1 MAYSIISSVK
11 TNTGVLYKF
20 KGTSS
25 DTKPAGTWV
34 GENSEFKELDTGD
47 TYFYDNPTT
56 GWVKK
61 AGESGGSGGGSY
73 TLPTASASTKG
84 GVKIGSGLSMDG
96 EVLSATGAGKFTVTF
111 TESNGDITAD
121 KTIAEI
127 IEAKEAGDTV
137 VGVYTSFDVPFEIPC
152 ITAVEMSF
160 EGETAAIAAFAGP
173 IGGEG
178 TRIATISGIPDGNSD
193 EWGIDFSDFI
203 SSVSYNDL
211 NDKPFYEETV
221 SPAINYTIP
230 YKDGSNP
237 DKSYSMSFAGT
248 TVSAYLYRVGD
259 ALTAS
264 QLEGA
269 TIGTVSSTQGGGRET
284 STVTVTSNKITEV
297 TNGRYVMSDGLPLVF
312 VADTDDADIDIQD
325 LANFKHLDA
334 GTYLI
339 YIDADN
345 FESGSFFYSASLS
358 KAAVTTVHK
367 LNAKFYDSYA
377 PLIVTVGDGE
387 TAGTLVGDKTY
398 SEINTA
404 IRSGKTVVLNVD
416 SDTANYHTSVYVLS
430 CALSSSTYYLRVNIG
445 ENLTQLSG
453 SANDYVSISL
463 GG

>member
-1 MAYSIISSVK
+1 MAYTIITSEK
-11 TNTGVLYKF
+11 TNTGTLYHF
-20 KGTSS
+20 VGTSS

-61 AGESGGSGGGSY
+61 IGESGGSSGGGSY

-137 VGVYTSFDVPFEIPC
+137 VGIYTSFDVPFEIPC
-152 ITAVEMSF
+152 ITAVEMQF
-160 EGETAAIAAFAGP
+160 DGETAAIAAFAGP

-178 TRIATISGIPDGNSD
+178 TRIVAISGIPDGNSD
-193 EWGIDFSDFI
+193 EWVIDFSDFI

-211 NDKPFYEETV
+211 NDKPFYEQIV
-221 SPAINYTIP
+221 SPGINYQIP
-230 YKDGSNP
+230 YTDGSNA
-237 DKSYSMSFAGT
+237 DKSYSMSFGGT

-269 TIGTVSSTQGGGRET
+269 TIGTVSSSQGGGSEA

-297 TNGRYVMSDGLPLVF
+297 TDGRYVMSDGLPLVF
-312 VADTDDADIDIQD
+312 VADTDDVGIDIQD
-325 LANFKHLDA
+325 IANFKHLDA

-339 YIDADN
+339 YIDTDN
-345 FESGSFFYSASLS
+345 FESGSFFYSASLW
-358 KAAVTTVHK
+358 KAAVTTVYK
-367 LNAKFYDSYA
+367 LNAKFYDSYP
-377 PLIVTVGDGE
+377 PLIVTMEDKNGLGQYN
-387 TAGTLVGDKTY
+387 GDKTY
-398 SEINTA
+398 GEVYAAYNVGRNVIVKFTADDIDTIATVAFATYDSQNAKPYDINC
-404 IRSGKTVVLNVD
+404 VD
-416 SDTANYHTSVYVLS
+416 LPFDKGA
-430 CALSSSTYYLRVNIG
+430 
-445 ENLTQLSG
+445 E
-453 SANDYVSISL
+453 NDYLTFTMS
-463 GG
+463 